1 MIRPPCY
8 NRAARAAGAWMRSG
22 YRNGKPV
29 LRWVPA
35 FSVDRCAVHDGRGVG
50 PNGEGYAEAHG
61 WDCSGCRWE
70 SGHGDDWE
78 LPPLTLCET
87 CYHVHAATGDT
98 CLVCGAGLSPL
109 MTDTPRPLPPSITT
123 STPMVAGLSWL
134 QQQLLQARDEYQAFR
149 DKAAALGI
157 WISRDPWV
165 NPVPE
170 ITMRD

>member
-1 MIRPPCY
+1 MTPPCY
-8 NRAARAAGAWMRSG
+8 NRPPRAPGAWMRSG
-22 YRNGKPV
+22 YRGGKPV

-35 FSVDRCAVHDGRGVG
+35 FAVDRCAVHDGTGIG

-70 SGHGDDWE
+70 SGHDDD
-78 LPPLTLCET
+78 P
-87 CYHVHAATGDT
+87 DT
-98 CLVCGAGLSPL
+98 
-109 MTDTPRPLPPSITT
+109 
-123 STPMVAGLSWL
+123 SWL
-134 QQQLLQARDEYQAFR
+134 REHMRRASDEYQAFR

-157 WISRDPWV
+157 WIRRDPWV